1 MAKKTE
7 AKADILV
14 ADITTE
20 QEFDAVINYEANI
33 ESVKETKRTSKK
45 ATDKAPAKEASK
57 APMTP
62 IETKVEETK
71 KKEAE
76 PTNAG
81 IAKKVSLTDVRAAS
95 KQATAGS
102 KLAESGSRSSSKK
115 NVTERAEKIQPLY
128 IETDD
133 SNDSAYLKNREVK
146 EFTVEEKLLMLFK
159 LQTVVSEIDKIK
171 TLRGELPLEV
181 QDLEDEI
188 AGLKTRLEKFQAEI
202 QEQDNN
208 VTAQR
213 NKISESKLL
222 VERYK
227 AQLEQVRNNREF
239 DNLSKEV
246 EFQELEVEFSEKKIR
261 EFNAAIKQK
270 KESIS
275 GFKEI
280 LEGRKIDFEQ
290 KKKEL
295 HEIVTETRHEEEKLR
310 EKAKLLEENIESRL
324 LNAFKRIRKG
334 ARNGLA
340 IVNIERDA
348 CGGCFNK
355 IPPQKQLD
363 IKLHKK
369 IIVCEYCGRIMID
382 PELANTQQ

>member
-7 AKADILV
+7 AKADKNEAEI
-14 ADITTE
+14 
-20 QEFDAVINYEANI
+20 VIGK
-33 ESVKETKRTSKK
+33 V
-45 ATDKAPAKEASK
+45 ASK
-57 APMTP
+57 ASKTTDKQEDVAIKI
-62 IETKVEETK
+62 IET
-71 KKEAE
+71 
-76 PTNAG
+76 
-81 IAKKVSLTDVRAAS
+81 
-95 KQATAGS
+95 
-102 KLAESGSRSSSKK
+102 SKK
-115 NVTERAEKIQPLY
+115 NVTKKVVAEPVKQ
-128 IETDD
+128 IETVPPEDTQ
-133 SNDSAYLKNREVK
+133 SEISSSKNKEIK
-146 EFTVEEKLLMLFK
+146 EFTVEEKLSMLYK
-159 LQTVVSEIDKIK
+159 LQSVVSEIDKIK

-188 AGLKTRLEKFQAEI
+188 AGLKTRLDKYQAEI
-202 QEQDNN
+202 QDQENN

-222 VERYK
+222 IEK
-227 AQLEQVRNNREF
+227 FKSQLDQVRNNREF

-246 EFQELEVEFSEKKIR
+246 EFQELEVEFSEKKIK
-261 EFNAAIKQK
+261 EFNVAIKQK

-280 LEGRKIDFEQ
+280 LDGRKIDLEQ

-295 HEIVTETRHEEEKLR
+295 QEIVTETRHEEVKLR
-310 EKAKLLEENIESRL
+310 DKAKVIEENIESRL
-324 LNAFKRIRKG
+324 LIAFKRIRKG

-340 IVNIERDA
+340 VVNIERDA

-382 PELANTQQ
+382 PELANMQ